1 MKKYMLV
8 MWPEIQDFMGNPD
21 YNNKVYY
28 DSEKDV
34 YFVPEDFD
42 IWPLYEEDE

>member
-21 YNNKVYY
+21 YNNEVYY

-42 IWPLYEEDE
+42 IWPQYGEDE